1 MGELRVLN
9 RLDTAMPTPELET
22 INRQYD
28 PVWKALKPDLVKT
41 YEEARGRFRRSLKHF
56 CDLLQIEAP
65 PRDIVELACGS
76 GIAAVELAK
85 QGYNVIGIDCSPQAI
100 EVAKMLSQH
109 AGAKVRWRQD
119 DMRSFRLD
127 APVDYVLLWDVVFGI
142 FGSAE
147 EDAKVLQR
155 ISEALRPGGRCLFQF
170 YNKDFAIHHGIENC
184 YYYDHHQDIFM
195 LDSANQELSITRIK
209 LYSVEEWQRMLDRV
223 KMKVII
229 EASSRFPEDP
239 QHGPA
244 RVDYLVAE
252 KLED

>member
-1 MGELRVLN
+1 
-9 RLDTAMPTPELET
+9 MPTPELET

-28 PVWKALKPDLVKT
+28 PVWKALKPNLVKT
-41 YEEARGRFRRSLKHF
+41 YEEARGRFRHSLKLF
-56 CDLLQIEAP
+56 CDLLQVEAP
-65 PRDIVELACGS
+65 PKDIVELACGS

-85 QGYNVIGIDCSPQAI
+85 RGYNVIGIDCSPQAI

-109 AGAKVRWRQD
+109 ACAKVRWQQD

-147 EDAKVLQR
+147 EDAKVLR
-155 ISEALRPGGRCLFQF
+155 CISEALRSEGRCLFQF

-184 YYYDHHQDIFM
+184 YRYDRRHDLFV
-195 LDSANQELSITRIK
+195 LDPLDQELSITRIK
-209 LYSVEEWQRMLDRV
+209 LYSGEEWRRMLDRV

-229 EASSRFPEDP
+229 KASSRFPEDP

-252 KLED
+252 KFED